1 MEFLKR
7 SKFYMSILLIGMLYL
22 LFTGTPSAQT
32 TQLTNEEIWS
42 EIQRLKA
49 EIAQLKD
56 QIAKLRAEVESLKG
70 VPTIEVPSLK
80 KGQVP
85 LNKVFRKIPGW
96 KVTLASYEILE
107 GGGIKFNFVIENL
120 QDKPADFRFYSQDS
134 RYTRERRPYI
144 LDDQTNKYFNPQ
156 ISPRDRVTL
165 IPNMP
170 VEGYISF
177 TQSELGKTKVIVF
190 YFGFGGLYIEGNRW
204 NETGTLYVGPIKLR

>member
-42 EIQRLKA
+42 EIQKLKA
-49 EIAQLKD
+49 EIAQLKQ
-56 QIAKLRAEVESLKG
+56 QITTLQAEIQALKG
-70 VPTIEVPSLK
+70 KPTVEVPPLK

-96 KVTLASYEILE
+96 KVTLTSYERLE

-120 QDKPADFRFYSQDS
+120 QDKPADFIFN
-134 RYTRERRPYI
+134 YTMIRSDYPYI
-144 LDDQTNKYFNPQ
+144 LDDRTIKYYNPR
-156 ISPRDRVTL
+156 ISPKDKVTL
-165 IPNMP
+165 IPGMP
-170 VEGYISF
+170 VKGRITF
-177 TQSELGKTKVIVF
+177 TQSELAKAKVIVF
-190 YFGFGGLYIEGNRW
+190 YFGFYGQDIEGGRSHD
-204 NETGTLYVGPIKLR
+204 TGILYVGPIKLR